1 MIDMIRRSSELIDVD
16 YNTSCSLI
24 NVPLDKNLRNLVND
38 NLDVLDCISDLRIPK
53 KKKKKNFLGW
63 ILWHAIKTSST
74 SVDMQ

>member
-24 NVPLDKNLRNLVND
+24 NVPLDKNLCNLFND
-38 NLDVLDCISDLRIPK
+38 NLYVLDCISDLRIQIIFSK
-53 KKKKKNFLGW
+53 IFFWG
-63 ILWHAIKTSST
+63 ILWHAIKTSSA